1 MTASSVPVAGRYR
14 LGESLGAGGMGR
26 VWLARDEVLD
36 RDVAIK
42 EIELPDDL
50 PSPTRD
56 AAQQRAL
63 REARAAARLNHPNVA
78 QVFDVFEAHGRT
90 WIVMEHVPSRS
101 LQEVIRSDGRLPP
114 EEAAEIG
121 LDLLAALT
129 AAHRAGVRHRD
140 VKPAN
145 VLLGDDGRVVLTD
158 FGIAAID
165 GDGIVTSSD
174 MIVGSPQY
182 MAPERVQR
190 GTALPASDLWSL
202 GATLFAAVEGH
213 SPYDRPT
220 AMEALTAVA
229 TEEPAR
235 PRHAGSLGPVLE
247 GLLRKDPAARIDAAE
262 AERRLRAALGEP
274 AGAAAAPPP
283 PAPRPQSA
291 PPQSVPP
298 QSAPLPQSVP
308 RQRSAP
314 AAGPPQSPAAA
325 PSRASVPPPHRRPS
339 PAAAPSPA
347 APPPGSAPARA
358 SAPASASAAPT
369 RSPASSP
376 FPAAATPAPGSGAS
390 APAPAAAPA
399 PAPSPAPVSPP
410 GAPPAPDAAP
420 GRGRRRR
427 LWLVAAAAVALV
439 IAGLLAWPSLRSRP
453 DAPAEVAPDTTTTV
467 TTPPAGS
474 TTAPG
479 NTTTTTT
486 TTPPPGGGVPAATT
500 GVRSAPAA
508 PGRAVRP
515 ALPAGWFD
523 YRDPT
528 GFSVYVPKGWTRS
541 QKGSIVY
548 FRGNG
553 RTLGIDQTDRPRW
566 DPVADWRGQADYR
579 VRRGDF
585 PGYREIGIRKVAY
598 WRVAADW
605 EYTFDGESSR
615 RHVNNRGFVVSK
627 NQAYG
632 IYWQTSDATWQTYRR
647 DLQLIFDSFRPA
659 AG

>member
-14 LGESLGAGGMGR
+14 LVESLGAGGMGR

-63 REARAAARLNHPNVA
+63 REARAAARLNHPHVA
-78 QVFDVFEAHGRT
+78 QVFDVFEADGRT

-101 LQEVIRSDGRLPP
+101 LQEVIRSDGPLSPD
-114 EEAAEIG
+114 EAAEIG
-121 LDLLAALT
+121 LDVLAALT

-145 VLLGDDGRVVLTD
+145 VLLGHDGRVVLTD

-190 GTALPASDLWSL
+190 GATLPASDLWSL

-213 SPYDRPT
+213 SPYHRPT

-235 PRHAGSLGPVLE
+235 PRQAGSLGPVLE
-247 GLLRKDPAARIDAAE
+247 GLLRKDPDARIDAAE

-274 AGAAAAPPP
+274 DGGAAAPPH

-291 PPQSVPP
+291 P
-298 QSAPLPQSVP
+298 

-314 AAGPPQSPAAA
+314 PPGPPPSPAAA
-325 PSRASVPPPHRRPS
+325 PSRA
-339 PAAAPSPA
+339 AAR
-347 APPPGSAPARA
+347 G
-358 SAPASASAAPT
+358 SASAAPAP
-369 RSPASSP
+369 SPAPPPSP
-376 FPAAATPAPGSGAS
+376 ALPAAAPAPASGAS
-390 APAPAAAPA
+390 APAAPAPASRASAPAAPAPA

-420 GRGRRRR
+420 ARGRRRR
-427 LWLVAAAAVALV
+427 LWLVAAAAVALLV
-439 IAGLLAWPSLRSRP
+439 AGLLAWPSLRSRP
-453 DAPAEVAPDTTTTV
+453 DAPAEVAPDTTATV

-474 TTAPG
+474 ATAPG
-479 NTTTTTT
+479 TTTTT
-486 TTPPPGGGVPAATT
+486 TTPPPGSGVPAATT

-508 PGRAVRP
+508 PSRAVRP
-515 ALPAGWFD
+515 ALPSGWFD

-579 VRRGDF
+579 VGRGDF
-585 PGYREIGIRKVAY
+585 AGYREIGIRKVAY

-632 IYWQTSDATWQTYRR
+632 IYWQTSDAAWQTYRR

>member
-1 MTASSVPVAGRYR
+1 LVVVA
-14 LGESLGAGGMGR
+14 LS
-26 VWLARDEVLD
+26 
-36 RDVAIK
+36 
-42 EIELPDDL
+42 
-50 PSPTRD
+50 
-56 AAQQRAL
+56 RA
-63 REARAAARLNHPNVA
+63 
-78 QVFDVFEAHGRT
+78 DGRT

-101 LQEVIRSDGRLPP
+101 LQEVIRSDGPLPP
-114 EEAAEIG
+114 EQAAEIG
-121 LDLLAALT
+121 LDVLSALT

-145 VLLGDDGRVVLTD
+145 VLLGHDGRVVLTD

-190 GTALPASDLWSL
+190 GLALPASDLWSL

-213 SPYDRPT
+213 SPYQRPT

-229 TEEPAR
+229 TEEPAEPKR
-235 PRHAGSLGPVLE
+235 AGSLRPVLE
-247 GLLRKDPAARIDAAE
+247 GLLRRDPDARIDAAE
-262 AERRLRAALGEP
+262 AERRLRAALDGP
-274 AGAAAAPPP
+274 GTAAAPPP
-283 PAPRPQSA
+283 RSAPRPRPA
-291 PPQSVPP
+291 PPS
-298 QSAPLPQSVP
+298 
-308 RQRSAP
+308 
-314 AAGPPQSPAAA
+314 G
-325 PSRASVPPPHRRPS
+325 
-339 PAAAPSPA
+339 AAPSPA
-347 APPPGSAPARA
+347 PAR
-358 SAPASASAAPT
+358 T
-369 RSPASSP
+369 
-376 FPAAATPAPGSGAS
+376 S
-390 APAPAAAPA
+390 APAPAPTSVPAPAAPDPVPAGSARSSGSVAPAPSSEPAAGAREPARATAAPA
-399 PAPSPAPVSPP
+399 PAPSSPSPAPVPAPRPAPATAPSSPSTTPAPSSPSTAPAPAPARGPEPAPASPP
-410 GAPPAPDAAP
+410 AGAPPAPDAAP
-420 GRGRRRR
+420 GRGRWRRR
-427 LWLVAAAAVALV
+427 WLVVAAAVVLLV
-439 IAGLLAWPSLRSRP
+439 AGLLAWPALRSRP
-453 DAPAEVAPDTTTTV
+453 DAPAGDAPDTTTTV
-467 TTPPAGS
+467 TTPPGGS

-479 NTTTTTT
+479 TTGGTTTTTA
-486 TTPPPGGGVPAATT
+486 PGSGGVPGATT
-500 GVRSAPAA
+500 GARSTPAA
-508 PGRAVRP
+508 PSRTARP

-541 QKGSIVY
+541 KKGSIVY

-553 RTLGIDQTDRPRW
+553 RTLGIDQTDRPKW

-605 EYTFDGESSR
+605 EFTFDGDSSR

-632 IYWQTSDATWQTYRR
+632 IYWQTSDASWQTYRR

-659 AG
+659 A